1 MIDPLKTVQEELAL
15 SILINAS
22 RHNDYKRKALL
33 DFVQAS
39 TREWLQGFAD
49 CERGEYKGTSAAY
62 SSGYWNCHHY
72 LESASYIEGEYLDYE

>member
-49 CERGEYKGTSAAY
+49 CERGEIQRHVQLHTAQAIGIATTISSRPHTSRG
-62 SSGYWNCHHY
+62 S
-72 LESASYIEGEYLDYE
+72 I